1 MRTIKILAIPG
12 SLRAN
17 SSSNQILTSVLAF
30 APAGVS
36 IEIFN
41 GVGMLPHFNDPIE
54 IPDSVLE
61 FRNKIR
67 QADAVLICTPEYAF
81 GIPGSLKN
89 ALDWT
94 VSSSEFVDKP
104 VGLITASSQGE
115 KGHAAL
121 ILVLTAISSRL
132 IHDATLLISFVRAKL
147 DATGNIKDKELA
159 DHLKQALD
167 NLVKSVLNSLT

>member
-17 SSSNQILTSVLAF
+17 SSSNQILESVIAF
-30 APAGVS
+30 APADVS

-54 IPDSVLE
+54 VPDSVLD
-61 FRNKIR
+61 FRNKVR
-67 QADAVLICTPEYAF
+67 QADAVLICSPEYAF

-104 VGLITASSQGE
+104 VGVITASSQGE

-132 IHDATLLISFVRAKL
+132 IHDATVLIPFVRSKL
-147 DATGNIKDKELA
+147 DSSGNIKDKELA
-159 DHLKQALD
+159 NHLKQALHS
-167 NLVKSVLNSLT
+167 LAKSVLSPG

>member
-1 MRTIKILAIPG
+1 MSTIKILAIPG

-17 SSSNQILTSVLAF
+17 SSSNQILKAIIGF
-30 APAGVS
+30 APANVS
-36 IEIFN
+36 IEVYD
-41 GVGMLPHFNDPIE
+41 GVGMLPHFNDPVE
-54 IPDSVLE
+54 APESVVE
-61 FRNKIR
+61 FRNKVR

-121 ILVLTAISSRL
+121 ILVLTAISSKL

-147 DATGNIKDKELA
+147 DANGNIKDTALA
-159 DHLKQALD
+159 DQLNRSSNKPSSD
-167 NLVKSVLNSLT
+167 NI

>member
-1 MRTIKILAIPG
+1 MSTIKILAIPG

-17 SSSNQILTSVLAF
+17 SSSNQILKSVLGF
-30 APAGVS
+30 APRDVL
-36 IEIFN
+36 IEVYD
-41 GVGMLPHFNDPIE
+41 GVGTLPHFNDPTE
-54 IPDSVLE
+54 APESVLE
-61 FRNKIR
+61 FRNKVR

-115 KGHAAL
+115 KGHAAM
-121 ILVLTAISSRL
+121 ILVLTAISSNL
-132 IHDATLLISFVRAKL
+132 ILDATLLISFVRAKL
-147 DATGNIKDKELA
+147 DANGNIKDQALA
-159 DHLKQALD
+159 DQLKQAVD
-167 NLVKSVLNSLT
+167 NLVKSVRGRSA

>member
-1 MRTIKILAIPG
+1 MSTINILAIPG

-17 SSSNQILTSVLAF
+17 SSSNQILKAVLGF
-30 APAGVS
+30 APADVS
-36 IEIFN
+36 IEVYD
-41 GVGMLPHFNDPIE
+41 GVGALPHFNDPVDA
-54 IPDSVLE
+54 PDSVLE
-61 FRNKIR
+61 FRNKVR
-67 QADAVLICTPEYAF
+67 EADAVLICTPEYAF

-121 ILVLTAISSRL
+121 ILVLTAISSKL

-147 DATGNIKDKELA
+147 DANGNIKDKALT
-159 DHLKQALD
+159 DQLKLVLD
-167 NLVKSVLNSLT
+167 NLIKNATK

>member
-1 MRTIKILAIPG
+1 MSTIKILAIPG

-17 SSSNQILTSVLAF
+17 SSSNQILKAILDL
-30 APAGVS
+30 APANVS
-36 IEIFN
+36 IEVYN
-41 GVGMLPHFNDPIE
+41 GVGTLPHFNDPTE
-54 IPDSVLE
+54 APDYVLE

-132 IHDATLLISFVRAKL
+132 IHEASVLISFVRAKL
-147 DATGNIKDKELA
+147 DGAGNIKDKALA
-159 DHLKQALD
+159 EQLKLALD
-167 NLVKSVLNSLT
+167 NLIKSVRAHLP